1 MQEHEIR
8 QEIALRIWRET
19 LIPGE
24 TIARWTG
31 LSGEQ
36 VRTLVKGVR
45 RLEGGPVGRDGRGGG
60 GLFGDSARRGTGIAA
75 RQE

>member
-1 MQEHEIR
+1 MAGDADSR
-8 QEIALRIWRET
+8 R
-19 LIPGE
+19 

-45 RLEGGPVGRDGRGGG
+45 RLEGRWEDLSDVMDEEEAAFLETVRG
-60 GLFGDSARRGTGIAA
+60 
-75 RQE
+75 EKPE

>member
-8 QEIALRIWRET
+8 PEIALRVWRET

-45 RLEGGPVGRDGRGGG
+45 RLEGRWEDLSDVMYEEEEAFLETGRG
-60 GLFGDSARRGTGIAA
+60 
-75 RQE
+75 EEPE

>member
-1 MQEHEIR
+1 MTQEEFEIR

-45 RLEGGPVGRDGRGGG
+45 RLEGRWEDLSDVMYEEEEAFLETGRG
-60 GLFGDSARRGTGIAA
+60 
-75 RQE
+75 EEPE

>member
-1 MQEHEIR
+1 MTQEEFEIR

-36 VRTLVKGVR
+36 VR
-45 RLEGGPVGRDGRGGG
+45 RLGRGITRLDGRWED
-60 GLFGDSARRGTGIAA
+60 LSDVMDEEEAA
-75 RQE
+75 FLEEKQREKLK

>member
-24 TIARWTG
+24 TIAPWMG

-45 RLEGGPVGRDGRGGG
+45 RLEGRWEDLSDVMDEEEAAFLETVRG
-60 GLFGDSARRGTGIAA
+60 
-75 RQE
+75 EKPE

>member
-8 QEIALRIWRET
+8 QEIALRVWRET

-24 TIARWTG
+24 TIARWMG

-45 RLEGGPVGRDGRGGG
+45 RLEGRWEDLSDVMDEEEAAFLETVRG
-60 GLFGDSARRGTGIAA
+60 
-75 RQE
+75 EKPE